1 MANQQ
6 DLESGARQVEATEH
20 LASGLTEPGNL
31 GVNEGEVENGPAE
44 TMLGDLSLS
53 MFQQGSTVHI
63 RAGSPGSIAEVYEG
77 TYEDANEA
85 NAALLEEGI
94 LTADQVP
101 DRDQLLGTGVPVS
114 GVSSEQLLRAGLK
127 QKGHLGSF

>member
-6 DLESGARQVEATEH
+6 DIDSGARQVEASEH
-20 LASGLTEPGNL
+20 MSSGLTEPGNI

-44 TMLGDLSLS
+44 TMLGELSLS
-53 MFQQGSTVHI
+53 MFQQGSTVHV

-77 TYEDANEA
+77 IYEDANEA
-85 NAALLEEGI
+85 NTALLDEGI
-94 LTADQVP
+94 LTADQVS

-114 GVSSEQLLRAGLK
+114 GVSAEQLMRAGLK
-127 QKGHLGSF
+127 GKSHLGSY